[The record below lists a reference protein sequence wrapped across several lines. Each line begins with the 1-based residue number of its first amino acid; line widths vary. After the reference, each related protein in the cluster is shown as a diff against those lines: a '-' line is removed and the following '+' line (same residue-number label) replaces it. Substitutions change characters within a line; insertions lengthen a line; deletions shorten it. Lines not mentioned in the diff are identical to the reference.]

1 MESDHSGRA
10 PYAPSRAFLVP
21 VASIVLSLPTL
32 FVGLFLVVAGV
43 YRAISGSS
51 LYTGAT
57 EVVQVPVLACLFLIL
72 GPMLALVLCTT
83 QRTRAEQVYGSALL
97 LGFRI
102 KRLNTIALWCA
113 GLALAMLPLM
123 AAVSVVVNSLYPQ

>member
-1 MESDHSGRA
+1 MSGQTRA

-21 VASIVLSLPTL
+21 SLSIVLSLPT
-32 FVGLFLVVAGV
+32 FFIGLFLVISGI
-43 YRAISGSS
+43 YRAISGGS

-57 EVVQVPVLACLFLIL
+57 AVVQVPALACLVLVL

-83 QRTRAEQVYGSALL
+83 QRTRAEQIYGSALL

-102 KRLNTIALWCA
+102 KRLNTIALWFA
-113 GLALAMLPLM
+113 ALALAMLPLM
-123 AAVSVVVNSLYPQ
+123 AAVSVVVNSLYPR

>member
-1 MESDHSGRA
+1 MSDQTRA

-21 VASIVLSLPTL
+21 IVSIVLSLPTL
-32 FVGLFLVVAGV
+32 FIGLFLVISGT
-43 YRAISGSS
+43 YRAISGGS
-51 LYTGAT
+51 LYTGAGAAV
-57 EVVQVPVLACLFLIL
+57 EIPALVCMGLVL
-72 GPMLALVLCTT
+72 GPMLGLVLCTT

-102 KRLNTIALWCA
+102 KRLNTIALWCG

-123 AAVSVVVNSLYPQ
+123 AAVSVVVNTVYPR